1 MAQGQIATWYGT
13 IIIARPRGPCSLTLP
28 HEKKDTI
35 KRAYDKLKAK
45 PSESDRRAA
54 LNTRLRTIMDK
65 RVRYALEYKD
75 LVMRAA
81 DLLESSIKV
90 NLQALQ
96 ADNDKRA
103 MDVMT
108 EERDEEIE
116 AKKQELATG
125 PFSSA
130 S

>member
-1 MAQGQIATWYGT
+1 
-13 IIIARPRGPCSLTLP
+13 
-28 HEKKDTI
+28 
-35 KRAYDKLKAK
+35 
-45 PSESDRRAA
+45 
-54 LNTRLRTIMDK
+54 MDK

-75 LVMRAA
+75 LVMHAA

-125 PFSSA
+125 PFFQRTSFLSSRDRHTHSDRVLTSQSKRNTPCSFSRA
-130 S
+130 SN